1 MQTEF
6 YVMIFILSIAATFIT
21 IKFVIK
27 KSKEKKYKDWD
38 VGFLV
43 PDLARKEKP
52 LVPRLGGLGI
62 LSGFIF
68 AALVSIAFLDPLFYT
83 ELFAVLTMILLIGIM
98 AFFSDIIKI
107 SDGLRTAIPFIAAIP
122 LMATSIGVTTV
133 ALPFI
138 GIVDFGIYYSLILVP
153 IGVIACTNLFNMLAG
168 HNGLEAGTVSVA
180 AASILAAFI
189 IRQSIAPQFPFIVP
203 AILLVALLGATLCFL
218 YFNWYPARVFPGD
231 TGTYVMAAV
240 IVGAVIV
247 GNIEKVGVI
256 ALMPQIIEFF
266 LKARS
271 RFKAENFGKLDKKGR
286 LHYDGKIYS
295 LTHLIMKYRK
305 PTEKQLTLY
314 LIGLQIIFGILAVSS
329 LFW

>member
-1 MQTEF
+1 METGF
-6 YVMIFILSIAATFIT
+6 YVMIFVLSIVATFIAT
-21 IKFVIK
+21 KFVIR
-27 KSKEKKYKDWD
+27 KSKEKKYREWD

-43 PDLARKEKP
+43 PDLARKGKP
-52 LVPRLGGLGI
+52 LIPRLGGLGI
-62 LSGFIF
+62 LAGFIF
-68 AALVSIAFLDPLFYT
+68 ATLISIAFIEPIYYT
-83 ELFAVLTMILLIGIM
+83 GLFAVLTMILLIGIM

-107 SDGLRTAIPFIAAIP
+107 SDSLRTAIPFIAAIP
-122 LMATSIGVTTV
+122 IMATSVGVTTV
-133 ALPFI
+133 ALPFL
-138 GIVDFGIYYSLILVP
+138 GVVDFGIYYSLILVP

-168 HNGLEAGTVSVA
+168 HNGLEAGTVSIA
-180 AASILAAFI
+180 AASILGALI
-189 IRQSIAPQFPFIVP
+189 IRQSMAPQFPFVVP
-203 AILLVALLGATLCFL
+203 VILLVSLLGATLCFL

-247 GNIEKVGVI
+247 GNIEKVGII
-256 ALMPQIIEFF
+256 AVMPQIIEFL

-271 RFKAENFGKLDKKGR
+271 KFKAENFGKLDNKKR

-314 LIGLQIIFGILAVSS
+314 LIGLQIIFGIIAISS
-329 LFW
+329 LYW